1 MHSGRTAG
9 YTPTM
14 PRVVLRLPDLT
25 EWRFDEWGRG
35 QAAGTQA
42 ELPPQTTPPPLEGLP
57 PLSDA
62 PPVIQPSVNQGV
74 SRNEAPRVA
83 ELRETSRTVPQPS
96 AVAPAAS
103 AVGQA
108 QVASQPA
115 EAMGGPTSHIPDR
128 PSANAATDAAA
139 CAGAGG
145 WSGGSLPDP
154 RDPAICA
161 GAGVLPKVA
170 SARRSLR
177 RIRLEL
183 HRAGRL
189 SRAAGQRLAALPWR
203 NFFSLA
209 GWLGLLQQP
218 KLWLAAVAAAAL
230 QLVAAL
236 LFWGGEAN
244 KAQQERAAAH
254 AASAQDRETH
264 DVAADEKPVAEGLT
278 VEWPSEVGSRPSRP
292 GSPRHEHGF
301 EFEDGDEL
309 HLTADSSDRWHPD
322 VPHTARRPLMSQGG
336 YPPHATGYS
345 PAEGDGSAAAPGPVR
360 LRGIV
365 EDGLQSTTK
374 Q

>member
-1 MHSGRTAG
+1 
-9 YTPTM
+9 
-14 PRVVLRLPDLT
+14 
-25 EWRFDEWGRG
+25 
-35 QAAGTQA
+35 
-42 ELPPQTTPPPLEGLP
+42 
-57 PLSDA
+57 
-62 PPVIQPSVNQGV
+62 
-74 SRNEAPRVA
+74 
-83 ELRETSRTVPQPS
+83 
-96 AVAPAAS
+96 
-103 AVGQA
+103 
-108 QVASQPA
+108 
-115 EAMGGPTSHIPDR
+115 
-128 PSANAATDAAA
+128 
-139 CAGAGG
+139 
-145 WSGGSLPDP
+145 
-154 RDPAICA
+154 
-161 GAGVLPKVA
+161 VLPKVA